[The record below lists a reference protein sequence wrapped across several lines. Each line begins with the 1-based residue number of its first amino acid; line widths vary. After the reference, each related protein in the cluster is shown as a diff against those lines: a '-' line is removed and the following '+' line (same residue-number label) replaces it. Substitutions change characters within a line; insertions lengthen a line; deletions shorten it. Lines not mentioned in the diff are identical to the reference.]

1 MLSVFPGDWTL
12 DITPVTLED
21 DAEFQCQVGAAEDG
35 RVEPI
40 RSRYATL
47 TVLVPP
53 TEPRILHPSNQPS
66 PAQWPQPQ
74 EASLDL
80 HKTVEGRMVELV
92 CESRGGKPAAEVSIV
107 LAAFSQK
114 YISPSKKLNLL
125 PNLKLFLMSQYLG
138 GNCSTVRFF

>member
-1 MLSVFPGDWTL
+1 M
-12 DITPVTLED
+12 PVTLED

-53 TEPRILHPSNQPS
+53 TEPRILHPSSQPS
-66 PAQWPQPQ
+66 PPHYSPQD
-74 EASLDL
+74 SLTL

-92 CESRGGKPAAEVSIV
+92 CESRGGKPAAEVS
-107 LAAFSQK
+107 AFSR
-114 YISPSKKLNLL
+114 I
-125 PNLKLFLMSQYLG
+125 
-138 GNCSTVRFF
+138 FFQT

>member
-1 MLSVFPGDWTL
+1 M
-12 DITPVTLED
+12 PVTLED

-53 TEPRILHPSNQPS
+53 TPPRIVHPSSQPVRTHT
-66 PAQWPQPQ
+66 
-74 EASLDL
+74 SLESTSLPL

-92 CESRGGKPAAEVSIV
+92 CESRGGKPAAEVSTSTRD
-107 LAAFSQK
+107 LF
-114 YISPSKKLNLL
+114 
-125 PNLKLFLMSQYLG
+125 PNLFNKMRSL
-138 GNCSTVRFF
+138 

>member
-1 MLSVFPGDWTL
+1 M
-12 DITPVTLED
+12 PVTLED

-53 TEPRILHPSNQPS
+53 TPPRIVHPSSQPVRTHT
-66 PAQWPQPQ
+66 
-74 EASLDL
+74 SLDSTSLPL

-92 CESRGGKPAAEVSIV
+92 CESRGGKPAAEVSTIV
-107 LAAFSQK
+107 HCFQICLVKAVAVCQSCYWFESNESCFTNQ
-114 YISPSKKLNLL
+114 
-125 PNLKLFLMSQYLG
+125 
-138 GNCSTVRFF
+138 